1 MPKMKSHS
9 GTKKRFRKTGTGKL
23 MRAKAFKSH
32 ILSKKSTKRKRGFR
46 QETETP
52 LPTAR
57 SSSRVSPKFAFP
69 FSFYRLGVDRTWHV
83 KRAVAARRS
92 AVPLCTVRRV
102 TTVPLRVLTSML
114 KSRSS
119 TPAVSVS

>member
-46 QETETP
+46 QRPRSP
-52 LPTAR
+52 LRPQGHQVASR
-57 SSSRVSPKFAFP
+57 LSSRSRFF
-69 FSFYRLGVDRTWHV
+69 
-83 KRAVAARRS
+83 
-92 AVPLCTVRRV
+92 
-102 TTVPLRVLTSML
+102 VLP
-114 KSRSS
+114 SRS
-119 TPAVSVS
+119 